1 MRGKEIG
8 DIGMLKGGFICPVCI
23 KNIAWQQAV
32 LRGDLTR
39 QSRPR
44 GGVMRGG
51 GAWTSITLIESS
63 NIKRGNW
70 DKVGVTDG
78 SLTNLY

>member
-1 MRGKEIG
+1 MVKEEITLDGQDRIG
-8 DIGMLKGGFICPVCI
+8 TIQRSHQELCKRFHPKRLMVTL
-23 KNIAWQQAV
+23 
-32 LRGDLTR
+32 
-39 QSRPR
+39 QSRTTR
-44 GGVMRGG
+44 GVMSGV